1 MTMQKIT
8 IARIF
13 GICLFLGMGGMSLG
27 AQWAYMMR
35 VNGCRLSNRR
45 VRSIYYIVELTMD

>member
-13 GICLFLGMGGMSLG
+13 GICLFLGMGCMSLG

-35 VNGCRLSNRR
+35 VNGCRYQI
-45 VRSIYYIVELTMD
+45 VGCEVYIIL